1 MLPMSV
7 SGVQWQ
13 DYNIRR
19 QTPSERPVRGQLYPR
34 ETNNSAWVIS
44 RTRFAIAFD
53 APALASFLTRDLW
66 RVCPA
71 GRSQHVPDWRP
82 AFWIGDLICSVSD
95 KQRRTAVG
103 ELHVSAAL
111 GQP

>member
-1 MLPMSV
+1 M
-7 SGVQWQ
+7 
-13 DYNIRR
+13 
-19 QTPSERPVRGQLYPR
+19 RGQLYPR
-34 ETNNSAWVIS
+34 ETNSSAWVIS

-82 AFWIGDLICSVSD
+82 AFWISDLICSVSG
-95 KQRRTAVG
+95 KQRRTVVG

-111 GQP
+111 VQP